1 MVTLII
7 FLFLA
12 IAFYSGARR
21 GLTLQLVYTVGYFL
35 SYLAARHY
43 YKELAPKL
51 ELYIPY
57 PSVTEN
63 SQLVFFTKEM
73 GLELDQAYYA
83 AIAFLIVLFIGWL
96 VTRLIG
102 IFAHSLTYLPILHQF
117 DWVAGGLVSAALMYI
132 GIFLV
137 LSLLTLIPVDF
148 IQNQFRA
155 SGLARSIVENTPVFS
170 KQIQDLW
177 VNTILK

>member
-1 MVTLII
+1 MVTLFI
-7 FLFLA
+7 FILLA

-35 SYLAARHY
+35 SYLAARLY

-63 SQLVFFTKEM
+63 SKLVFFTKEM

-83 AIAFLIVLFIGWL
+83 AIAFLMILFIGWM

-102 IFAHSLTYLPILHQF
+102 VFAHSLTFLPILHQF
-117 DWVAGGLVSAALMYI
+117 DWVAGGVVSALLMYI

-137 LSLLTLIPVDF
+137 LSLLTLLPIDF

-155 SGLARSIVENTPVFS
+155 SGFTRSIVENTPIFS
-170 KQIQDLW
+170 NQIQNLW
-177 VNTILK
+177 VNNILK

>member
-1 MVTLII
+1 MVTLFILI
-7 FLFLA
+7 LLA

-21 GLTLQLVYTVGYFL
+21 GLTLQLVYTVGYFI
-35 SYLAARHY
+35 SYLAAKHY
-43 YKELAPKL
+43 YKDLAPKL

-83 AIAFLIVLFIGWL
+83 AIAFLLILFFGWIL
-96 VTRLIG
+96 TRFVG
-102 IFAHSLTYLPILHQF
+102 IFAHSLTYLPILRQF
-117 DWVAGGLVSAALMYI
+117 DWIAGGLLSVVLMYV

-137 LSLLTLIPVDF
+137 LTLLTLLPVDF
-148 IQNQFRA
+148 IQNLFKD
-155 SGLARSIVENTPVFS
+155 SGVARGIVENTPIFS
-170 KQIQDLW
+170 NQIQNLW
-177 VNTILK
+177 VNNILK